1 MFIIQQVGERGRLEG
16 KQHPELYRVIL
27 LKTYC
32 ETNTSLCLC
41 ENVRRTWTFAKRS
54 EDKREEN
61 VPEHAKGTTFGGKTD
76 KSLSLKLCVLSDCC
90 LVILSSLIFF
100 LILPWFWA
108 DRSSFH
114 KVDRFGVLLNC
125 VTLIITLLDFTHLM
139 SIH

>member
-1 MFIIQQVGERGRLEG
+1 MNGEAAMFIIQQVGERGRLEG

-76 KSLSLKLCVLSDCC
+76 KSLSLKLCVLSNCC
-90 LVILSSLIFF
+90 LVSHSSKPHMGDSLFTDF
-100 LILPWFWA
+100 LPDPSL
-108 DRSSFH
+108 
-114 KVDRFGVLLNC
+114 VLG
-125 VTLIITLLDFTHLM
+125 
-139 SIH
+139 